1 MKSLAELDH
10 LDLDPAAKKHVATL
24 VQSLLDQAEHDA
36 KLLHLKEAEIQ
47 EKNTLIQTKDAAI
60 KAKDFKIEALTH
72 ELAHIRR
79 MRYGV
84 KSEMLSKVQLDLF

>member
-1 MKSLAELDH
+1 MNSLAELDH
-10 LDLDPAAKKHVATL
+10 LDLDPAAKNQIAAL
-24 VQSLLDQAEHDA
+24 FQSLLDQAERDA
-36 KLLHLKEAEIQ
+36 KLLHLKDSEI
-47 EKNTLIQTKDAAI
+47 LAKDAAI

-84 KSEMLSKVQLDLF
+84 KSEVISKV